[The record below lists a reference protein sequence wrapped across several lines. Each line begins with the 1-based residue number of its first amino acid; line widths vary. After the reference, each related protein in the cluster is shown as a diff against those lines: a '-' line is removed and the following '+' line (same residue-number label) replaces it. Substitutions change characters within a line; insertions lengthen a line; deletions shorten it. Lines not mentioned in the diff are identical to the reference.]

1 MISLCTFSYVISIR
15 DWNPLPAVADFTP
28 EVVKTVMDK
37 EIPGIMELIRI
48 KYGQEKPNALLSR
61 GVAGVMGNSLIYS
74 LPGSVK
80 AVNEYM
86 SEITKTLQHLIFI

>member
-1 MISLCTFSYVISIR
+1 
-15 DWNPLPAVADFTP
+15 
-28 EVVKTVMDK
+28 
-37 EIPGIMELIRI
+37 MELIRL
-48 KYGQEKPNALLSR
+48 KYGQEKPNALLIR

-86 SEITKTLQHLIFI
+86 SEITKTLQHLIFMLFGLDVH